1 MDFKKYFAGRG
12 KKRELGQTS
21 RNSDIQQ
28 SSIKFEWFTNV
39 DDILAKEWSFP
50 GFVTAL
56 LNCIKNLEKQ
66 VVNFLAKQRK
76 LKTTP
81 TGEHIFAEQ
90 HLIELN
96 KTITF
101 ISKMF
106 NKYEIKSLKRSIRN
120 FEKINYISVW

>member
-21 RNSDIQQ
+21 RNSDIQK

-66 VVNFLAKQRK
+66 VVNFLAKQKTKNNAYRRTH
-76 LKTTP
+76 LCRTTP
-81 TGEHIFAEQ
+81 
-90 HLIELN
+90 N
-96 KTITF
+96 W
-101 ISKMF
+101 
-106 NKYEIKSLKRSIRN
+106 IK
-120 FEKINYISVW
+120 

>member
-1 MDFKKYFAGRG
+1 MDFKKYFAWRG

-21 RNSDIQQ
+21 RNSDIQK
-28 SSIKFEWFTNV
+28 SSIKLEWFTNV

-66 VVNFLAKQRK
+66 AVNFLAKQRK
-76 LKTTP
+76 LKTLS
-81 TGEHIFAEQ
+81 TGEHIFGEQ

-101 ISKMF
+101 ISKIF
-106 NKYEIKSLKRSIRN
+106 NKNEIKK
-120 FEKINYISVW
+120 V